1 MTKVQQAAQRA
12 AAFTV
17 VAIALAA
24 PAFAGASVPGPVVGA
39 GIPALVII
47 GAGYWLIRKR
57 RQS

>member
-1 MTKVQQAAQRA
+1 MTRVKQAAERV
-12 AAFTV
+12 AAFTI
-17 VAIALAA
+17 VAFALAA
-24 PAFAGASVPGPVVGA
+24 PAFAGEPVPGPVVGA